1 MVIKANV
8 PNHNAKP
15 ALYAGEY
22 FRAERGMSFD
32 NLKFPRIELAGFIDY
47 LLRDFELADVVQER
61 GHADLPCGG
70 GSEAAPERKQFRKP
84 RNRPVLVYAAYNL
97 TPL

>member
-1 MVIKANV
+1 M
-8 PNHNAKP
+8 
-15 ALYAGEY
+15 G
-22 FRAERGMSFD
+22 FD
-32 NLKFPRIELAGFIDY
+32 NLKFPRIEFPRLMDY

-70 GSEAAPERKQFRKP
+70 GSEAAPERKQFREP
-84 RNRPVLVYAAYNL
+84 RNRPVLVDAAYNL